1 MLHLHGRHPGLLLL
15 LIAAKAVFY
24 CVIPSPS
31 GFSAR
36 GLFFARLNLPERL
49 ANDGIMN
56 PVAFHL
62 RSRRHF
68 HGRRDPIMASI
79 SSSRLRILVADDSR
93 STALA
98 FTRLLE
104 AKGHKVQAVLN
115 GLAAVDAMA
124 EFKPH
129 IVLLDVGMPALDGH
143 AVTRKIRKEL
153 GFEGPIVIISGH
165 GSEEDKFLSLEAGAN
180 HHLVKPIDFD
190 FFWALLDELAQ
201 TTVHDSEC

>member
-1 MLHLHGRHPGLLLL
+1 
-15 LIAAKAVFY
+15 
-24 CVIPSPS
+24 
-31 GFSAR
+31 
-36 GLFFARLNLPERL
+36 
-49 ANDGIMN
+49 
-56 PVAFHL
+56 
-62 RSRRHF
+62 
-68 HGRRDPIMASI
+68 MASI

-143 AVTRKIRKEL
+143 AVTRKIRDEQR
-153 GFEGPIVIISGH
+153 FEGPIVIISGH
-165 GSEEDKFLSLEAGAN
+165 GSDDDKRLSLEAGAN
-180 HHLVKPIDFD
+180 YHLVKPIDFD
-190 FFWALLDELAQ
+190 VFWGLLDELAQ
-201 TTVHDSEC
+201 TTVHDSAS